1 VKAQPNKEKGFI
13 SPMKVETELNLFLLP
28 LKITL
33 KKI

>member
-13 SPMKVETELNLFLLP
+13 SSLKVETELNLFLLL